1 MLLREFFYSDVRSAR
16 FIESQE
22 IGSFKES
29 LPFSVRDDNA
39 DFQISSTYHTLD
51 VSAGVQY
58 QRDPLKSIAFQIS
71 ARYGSFGQRCI

>member
-58 QRDPLKSIAFQIS
+58 QR
-71 ARYGSFGQRCI
+71 ARFFRSKMHIETNILMTLSSL